1 MPRVISRT
9 QTKSDGDTCRTRETD
24 STVRKNYIQI
34 DLSQPRTE
42 SAASSA
48 RGRILM
54 FVLPAA
60 GSECVPAGRVK
71 VEPDCT
77 LSQHPEVFVVGDLT
91 LNTIS
96 TSSKSSIACST
107 SAF

>member
-1 MPRVISRT
+1 
-9 QTKSDGDTCRTRETD
+9 
-24 STVRKNYIQI
+24 
-34 DLSQPRTE
+34 
-42 SAASSA
+42 
-48 RGRILM
+48 M

-91 LNTIS
+91 LEHDLHLIEVLDRVLD
-96 TSSKSSIACST
+96 KRILIDA
-107 SAF
+107 